1 VQSTITGCTT
11 LSLDGAVF
19 EFHGQQI
26 ASSQCNLDNWSNR
39 CTEDSLKGSGSGTP
53 TDTLPTHV
61 VPEPMTMILLASGL
75 AGMGVA
81 QRRRR
86 KLEIETEV

>member
-1 VQSTITGCTT
+1 
-11 LSLDGAVF
+11 
-19 EFHGQQI
+19 
-26 ASSQCNLDNWSNR
+26 
-39 CTEDSLKGSGSGTP
+39 
-53 TDTLPTHV
+53 
-61 VPEPMTMILLASGL
+61 MTMILLASGL